1 MMKTAWKVLEKG
13 MKSSCGTAKWK
24 KGVWKEHKGD
34 LELCNSGF
42 HASKLLVDAIQFV
55 TPGIICHIEYDGNI
69 LEEEDKFV
77 ARRMRVLKTY
87 RFTKR
92 MAVEFAIYCASSCLK
107 NFEKE
112 FPDDKRPREAIL
124 AAKRWLKNPS
134 QKNKNDA
141 WSAAWS
147 AESAT
152 WSAAWSAESATWSA
166 ARSAWSAAWSA
177 ESATWSA
184 ARSAE
189 SAAWS
194 AARSAWSAESAA
206 WSAARS
212 AESAESAIEK
222 KKLLEKKLLK
232 IIGAR

>member
-141 WSAAWS
+141 WSAARS
-147 AESAT
+147 AESAA

-166 ARSAWSAAWSA
+166 ARSAWSAARSA
-177 ESATWSA
+177 ESAE
-184 ARSAE
+184 SAE

-194 AARSAWSAESAA
+194 AESAT
-206 WSAARS
+206 W
-212 AESAESAIEK
+212 SAESAIEK